1 MTWHLKDRFLEE
13 GLCERY
19 PDFLTALNN
28 AAELSV
34 GCNFVA
40 VEFNSQLSNGD
51 IHENHLVFEPDEL
64 KEIYEYNPRSWNKYP
79 EVEPPDDELM
89 RFDGWDTYGNRYIGA
104 AACWNGVW
112 SIPKISPE
120 VEAQKKYFGCAMQV
134 IDFDHGKFR
143 PWED

>member
-79 EVEPPDDELM
+79 EVEPPRNITMLIETINFYPNRVVVSVDPSPARYFEDKGWIDSRGNNIKNVF
-89 RFDGWDTYGNRYIGA
+89 RFRRLWG
-104 AACWNGVW
+104 
-112 SIPKISPE
+112 
-120 VEAQKKYFGCAMQV
+120 
-134 IDFDHGKFR
+134 
-143 PWED
+143 